1 MRPTPITDLTAQVI
15 DGQLIYVDSPGR
27 SLSLGVVPP
36 TITTPPPAPSPVI
49 SPALASNIASA
60 TNVLNA
66 ASSAIPQQ
74 NIVIQTDFS
83 KVMNTVASL
92 AATTAAVTACFFP
105 AGTVVAI
112 VAGVVAAAAA
122 LLGKIFAR
130 AKSKELDAQRAQ
142 WDALNAQLK
151 TENADLDLKYENLKA
166 NMATFR
172 KEVSNLTGI
181 DFTFG
186 KDNSV
191 QGLGFCIFNC
201 KKKAAE
207 QNLNTS
213 KQQNESLKKAQTEKI
228 ALIQELLKEW
238 DILTAAAINFK
249 NKGKQ
254 NAMLITGFALAAG
267 IGVYLVAKRN

>member
-1 MRPTPITDLTAQVI
+1 MYLDII
-15 DGQLIYVDSPGR
+15 DGKHVYVDRQGR
-27 SLSLGVVPP
+27 ALGVVPV
-36 TITTPPPAPSPVI
+36 ITTPPPAPSPAI

-60 TNVLNA
+60 TNVINA

-105 AGTVVAI
+105 AGTIVAI
-112 VAGVVAAAAA
+112 VAGLVAAVCAI
-122 LLGKIFAR
+122 LGKIFAR

-142 WDALNAQLK
+142 WDALNAQLR
-151 TENADLDLKYENLKA
+151 TENAELDSKYENLKA
-166 NMATFR
+166 NMTTFR
-172 KEVSNLTGI
+172 AEVSKLTGV

-191 QGLGFCIFNC
+191 KGLGFCVFNC

-213 KQQNESLKKAQTEKI
+213 KQQNASLKKANEEKI
-228 ALIQELLKEW
+228 KLIQDLLKEW
-238 DILTAAAINFK
+238 DVLTAAAISFK
-249 NKGKQ
+249 NKGKK
-254 NAMLITGFALAAG
+254 NAMMITGFALAAG
-267 IGVYLVAKRN
+267 IGIYMVASNRE